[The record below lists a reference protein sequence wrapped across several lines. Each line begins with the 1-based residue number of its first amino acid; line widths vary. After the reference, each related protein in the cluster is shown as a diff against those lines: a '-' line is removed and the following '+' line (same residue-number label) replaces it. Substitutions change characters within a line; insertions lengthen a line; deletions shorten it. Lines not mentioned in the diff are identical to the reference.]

1 MGNIL
6 CKIMLVSALFF
17 CFSQEAFTG
26 KLSAESIAPSIQ
38 FLKINNYY
46 VLFTTP
52 KAPYI
57 DKNNR
62 FMVPLRSIN
71 DLLGGHTTYDPTS
84 KTATIQFG
92 THQIKFKMDSTEIVT
107 DSNTSVMDTVPV
119 LYKNSMFVPL
129 GILTTQLNIHQ
140 EWDQQNKLYS
150 LSGKELMKT
159 PMMEN
164 VEDLDRVP
172 VDNENAFNLS
182 SYKLSIEREKI
193 HLTITAKNIT
203 GKKLDEGIEDLNTT
217 FIFNNSTV
225 TENRNRKRPSID
237 KDETVI
243 RSKDIPYPGTIE
255 NKKII
260 RGELEYI
267 LFEGRTLKW

>member
-1 MGNIL
+1 
-6 CKIMLVSALFF
+6 
-17 CFSQEAFTG
+17 
-26 KLSAESIAPSIQ
+26 
-38 FLKINNYY
+38 
-46 VLFTTP
+46 
-52 KAPYI
+52 
-57 DKNNR
+57 
-62 FMVPLRSIN
+62 
-71 DLLGGHTTYDPTS
+71 
-84 KTATIQFG
+84 
-92 THQIKFKMDSTEIVT
+92 
-107 DSNTSVMDTVPV
+107 
-119 LYKNSMFVPL
+119 MFVPL

-172 VDNENAFNLS
+172 VDNENAFNLL
-182 SYKLSIEREKI
+182 SYKLSVEREKI
-193 HLTITAKNIT
+193 HLTITAKNVT

-225 TENRNRKRPSID
+225 TENRNRNRPSID